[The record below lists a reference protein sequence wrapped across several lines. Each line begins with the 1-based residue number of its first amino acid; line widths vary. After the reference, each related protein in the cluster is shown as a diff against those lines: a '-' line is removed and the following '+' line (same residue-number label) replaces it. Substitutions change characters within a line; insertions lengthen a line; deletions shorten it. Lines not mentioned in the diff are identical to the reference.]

1 MISKEESLAGPYLK
15 FNLVKGIVGGNGKDS
30 GEIRFGE
37 EGLAVVYRGDTHGG
51 AGGLILSCIS
61 NS

>member
-37 EGLAVVYRGDTHGG
+37 EGLAVVYLGDAYVG
-51 AGGLILSCIS
+51 AGGIILSFIA
-61 NS
+61 NR